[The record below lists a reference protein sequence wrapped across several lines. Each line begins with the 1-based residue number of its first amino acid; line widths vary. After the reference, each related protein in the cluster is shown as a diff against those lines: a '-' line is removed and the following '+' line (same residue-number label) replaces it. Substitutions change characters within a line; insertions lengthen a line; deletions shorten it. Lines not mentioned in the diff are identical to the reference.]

1 MLDPRRTY
9 YKVTYP
15 DTQACISKDQI
26 NIPPTMPPLNNKTDV
41 VDVLIIGAGQ
51 AGLAVSAHLRKHG
64 IQHLLVERSD
74 VVAERWRSERWDSL
88 RQNGPCGHDCFP
100 VIDFPP
106 EVGGPD
112 AFATKDEV
120 AAYFGEFAKRIEA
133 PVRFGVDIVG
143 LTRSSNAGE
152 GENGSSIFR
161 AETAHGEVFTAKRV
175 VVATG
180 SFQIPAIPKV
190 IPPSTP
196 GLLQVHSSQYKNP
209 AQLPPGAVLVVGAGS
224 SGVQI
229 ADELLHAGRRVYLSV
244 GQHQR
249 PPRRYRGKD
258 LTWWLQELGVWDAKS
273 AGPAG
278 SKHVSIAVSGV
289 NGAKTIDYRE
299 FASRGMVLVGHLE
312 SFEEDVSG
320 GKKVVRFA
328 PDLRENIESGDRGYF
343 AILRQADEYVA
354 RHGLDMPEDPDAH
367 RLSPSFAPD
376 PPCLT
381 QPQLALDLAEAGVA
395 SVVWATGY
403 ARDFGWVQV
412 EGAVEGATG
421 RPVHQE
427 GVSCVPGLY
436 FVGLPFL
443 RNRASSFIF
452 GAWKDAGWIAQRIAQ
467 DYAAGAQGRNDVQG
481 HHA

>member
-1 MLDPRRTY
+1 MSLVD
-9 YKVTYP
+9 
-15 DTQACISKDQI
+15 
-26 NIPPTMPPLNNKTDV
+26 NKTDV
-41 VDVLIIGAGQ
+41 DVLVIGAGQ
-51 AGLAVSAHLRKHG
+51 AGLAVSAHLRKYD

-120 AAYFGEFAKRIEA
+120 AAYFGEFAKRIKA
-133 PVRFGVDIVG
+133 PVRFGVNIVS
-143 LTRSSNAGE
+143 LTRSSHAGEE
-152 GENGSSIFR
+152 GENGASVFR
-161 AETAHGEVFTAKRV
+161 AETAQGEVITAKRV

-180 SFQIPAIPKV
+180 SFQLPAIPKV
-190 IPPSTP
+190 IPPSAP

-224 SGVQI
+224 SGAQI
-229 ADELLHAGRRVYLSV
+229 ADELLRAGRHVYLSV

-258 LTWWLQELGVWDAKS
+258 LTWWMQELGVWDAKS

-278 SKHVSIAVSGV
+278 TKHVSIAVSGV
-289 NGAKTIDYRE
+289 NGARTIDYRE

-320 GKKVVRFA
+320 RKKVVRFA
-328 PDLRENIESGDRGYF
+328 PDLRENIEASDRGYF
-343 AILRQADEYVA
+343 ALLQKADEYVA
-354 RHGLDMPEDPDAH
+354 RHGLDMPEDPDVH

-381 QPQLALDLAEAGVA
+381 EPQLALDLAEAGVA

-403 ARDFGWVQV
+403 ARDFGWLRV
-412 EGAVEGATG
+412 EGAVEEEEKEEGGGSTGAG
-421 RPVHQE
+421 RNRPVHQE
-427 GVSCVPGLY
+427 GVSCVPDLY
-436 FVGLPFL
+436 FIGLPFL
-443 RNRASSFIF
+443 RTRASSFIF
-452 GAWKDAGWIAQRIAQ
+452 GAWKDAGWIAQHIAQ
-467 DYAAGAQGRNDVQG
+467 EKDAAGEAAEQGRNGV
-481 HHA
+481 